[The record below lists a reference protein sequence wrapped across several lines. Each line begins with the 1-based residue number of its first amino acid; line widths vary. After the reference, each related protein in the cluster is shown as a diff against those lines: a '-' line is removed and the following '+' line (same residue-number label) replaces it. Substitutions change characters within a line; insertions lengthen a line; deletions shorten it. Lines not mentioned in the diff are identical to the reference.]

1 MTHLRMAT
9 VMASGELAQG
19 HMTSGFRPWDWN
31 TFRKASQ
38 DDTDP
43 GETRRDTLAVPRC
56 CFGGPGPTERGLGE
70 LLTGVGAV
78 GDDQHP

>member
-1 MTHLRMAT
+1 MAT

-19 HMTSGFRPWDWN
+19 HMTSGFRPWGWN

-43 GETRRDTLAVPRC
+43 GRQDIPHVLYSTS
-56 CFGGPGPTERGLGE
+56 PGLTKLGFF
-70 LLTGVGAV
+70 
-78 GDDQHP
+78 